1 MSTLDMLSNQSL
13 QPIQFRQGIED
24 TQHTVLTD
32 IYQEDT
38 NMVVWKRN
46 LANNLEQ
53 AADAII
59 ESQPTLEELLVVS
72 PEEAFDA
79 IKKLLGSSPEAEV
92 LAEDIA
98 NLVDMFCCLFDL
110 KRGALRMTVLDRA
123 MCPRFHVDR
132 VPCRLVTTYQGIATE
147 WLPHNVADRSKLGTG
162 NMGKPDELSGLFEH
176 ISDIQQLKSGDVGL
190 MKGELW
196 HNNEGAGLIHRSPQ
210 VPNNTRRL
218 ELTLDF
224 MND

>member
-1 MSTLDMLSNQSL
+1 MSALNRIRHNSQIQS
-13 QPIQFRQGIED
+13 RQGVE
-24 TQHTVLTD
+24 HTEHEVLTD

-38 NMVVWKRN
+38 NMVVWKRD
-46 LANNLEQ
+46 LAKNLEQ

-59 ESQPTLEELLVVS
+59 ESNPTLEELLVVS
-72 PEEAFDA
+72 PEKAFDSV
-79 IKKLLGSSPEAEV
+79 KKVLGISQEAEV

-98 NLVDMFCCLFDL
+98 HLVDMFCCLFDL

-147 WLPHNVADRSKLGTG
+147 WLPHNIADRSKLGTG
-162 NMGKPDELSGLFEH
+162 NMGKPDELSGLFDNL
-176 ISDIQQLKSGDVGL
+176 SDIQQLNSGDVGL

-210 VPNNTRRL
+210 VPNNTRRML
-218 ELTLDF
+218 LTLDF
-224 MND
+224 MDD

>member
-24 TQHTVLTD
+24 TQHAVLTD

-38 NMVVWKRN
+38 NMVVWKRD

-98 NLVDMFCCLFDL
+98 YLVDMFCCLFDL

-176 ISDIQQLKSGDVGL
+176 IYDIQQLKSGDVGL

-218 ELTLDF
+218 VLTLDF
-224 MND
+224 MDN

>member
-1 MSTLDMLSNQSL
+1 MSTLDSISNNPLPQ
-13 QPIQFRQGIED
+13 IQFRQGIED
-24 TQHTVLTD
+24 TQHAVLTD

-53 AADAII
+53 AADDII

-72 PEEAFDA
+72 PEEAFDSV
-79 IKKLLGSSPEAEV
+79 KKLLGGSPEAEV

-162 NMGKPDELSGLFEH
+162 NMDKLDELSGLFDN

-210 VPNNTRRL
+210 VPNNKRRL
-218 ELTLDF
+218 VLTLDF

>member
-1 MSTLDMLSNQSL
+1 MSALDRMSNNPLPQ
-13 QPIQFRQGIED
+13 IQFRQGMKD

-32 IYQEDT
+32 IYQEET
-38 NMVVWKRN
+38 NMVVWKRD

-59 ESQPTLEELLVVS
+59 ESQPTLEEFLVVS
-72 PEEAFDA
+72 PKEAFDSL
-79 IKKLLGSSPEAEV
+79 KKVLGSSPEAEV
-92 LAEDIA
+92 LAEDITY
-98 NLVDMFCCLFDL
+98 LVDMFCCLFDL

-162 NMGKPDELSGLFEH
+162 NMGKPDELSGLFGH
-176 ISDIQQLKSGDVGL
+176 ITDIQQLKSGDVGL

-218 ELTLDF
+218 VLTLDF
-224 MND
+224 MDD

>member
-13 QPIQFRQGIED
+13 QPFQFRKGMED

-72 PEEAFDA
+72 PEEAFDSV
-79 IKKLLGSSPEAEV
+79 KKLLGSSPEAEV

-162 NMGKPDELSGLFEH
+162 NMGKPDELSGLFDN

-210 VPNNTRRL
+210 VPNNKRRL
-218 ELTLDF
+218 VLTLDF

>member
-24 TQHTVLTD
+24 TQHAVLTD

-38 NMVVWKRN
+38 NMVVWKRD

-98 NLVDMFCCLFDL
+98 YLVDMFCCLFDL

-176 ISDIQQLKSGDVGL
+176 IYDIQQLKSGDVGL

-218 ELTLDF
+218 VLTLDF